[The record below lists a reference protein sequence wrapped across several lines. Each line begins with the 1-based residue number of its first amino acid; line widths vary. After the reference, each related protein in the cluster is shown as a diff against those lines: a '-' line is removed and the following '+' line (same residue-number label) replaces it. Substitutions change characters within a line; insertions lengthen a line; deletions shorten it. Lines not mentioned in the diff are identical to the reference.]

1 MASKISLFSRKWCET
16 IFEGKNK
23 DFGAYALRRDSNKR
37 HGQALILV
45 VASISLAAGLPVL
58 IDKARQ
64 SIQQEN
70 VEVANISKIKL
81 EMDDIPDM
89 PEEPMTAEDVPNSE
103 EKPAVKESKLDMT
116 GSITIEAD
124 GKKADVGSE
133 SEEAEEDDSTWKK
146 DDSKSFSEKKDEEA
160 DDDKVLLSPEE
171 MPKFDGKDALSAFR
185 EYVVKNLKYPE
196 NLENLR
202 IEGTVYIQFVVERSG
217 KLSNIRIL
225 RGVYPDIDNE
235 VVRIIKSSPVWTPGK
250 QQGKLVRVAYTFPI
264 VFQVD

>member
-64 SIQQEN
+64 SIQQKN

-81 EMDDIPDM
+81 EMEDIPDM
-89 PEEPMTAEDVPNSE
+89 PEEPITAEDVPNSE

-124 GKKADVGSE
+124 GKKTDVGSE

-146 DDSKSFSEKKDEEA
+146 DDSKSFSEKNDEEA

-225 RGVYPDIDNE
+225 RGVHPDIDNE

-250 QQGKLVRVAYTFPI
+250 QQGKQVRVAYTFPI
-264 VFQVD
+264 AFQID